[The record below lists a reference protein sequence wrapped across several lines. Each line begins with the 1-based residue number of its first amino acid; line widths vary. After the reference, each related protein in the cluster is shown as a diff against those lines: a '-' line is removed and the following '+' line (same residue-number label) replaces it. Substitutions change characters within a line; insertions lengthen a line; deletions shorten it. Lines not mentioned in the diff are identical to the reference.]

1 MKLNNFSI
9 FNIFLFILFILVILV
24 ILFTLFSLFIF
35 LKKNLKI
42 ERFTRYNKY
51 TAIIIE
57 PREHKAL
64 SFVLKNFLEN
74 LSDEWNIIIMHG
86 NKNIDYMNNI
96 INNNLSEYKN
106 RIIMKNL
113 NVDNLTIQ
121 DYNKLLVSKKFYEE
135 IPTEIFL
142 IFQTDSIICKSNK
155 ERINDFLE
163 YDYVGAPWEK
173 GGVGNGGLSMR
184 RKSAM
189 IQKIEKCPYDNIMAE
204 DLFFYNKSCN
214 KLNIPDEK
222 TASYFSTE
230 QIYNKDSFGTH
241 KSWYWLKPNDF
252 NEMNNY
258 CENVNDLANLQYKR
272 KNRWVK
278 KII

>member
-1 MKLNNFSI
+1 MKVNKFSI
-9 FNIFLFILFILVILV
+9 YILFILFILFITFYYILYKNFL
-24 ILFTLFSLFIF
+24 IEKFSTY
-35 LKKNLKI
+35 N
-42 ERFTRYNKY
+42 NKY

-86 NKNIDYMNNI
+86 NKNIDYINNI
-96 INNNLSEYKN
+96 INNDLSEYKN

-113 NVDNLTIQ
+113 NIDNLTIK

-135 IPTEIFL
+135 IPTEILL
-142 IFQTDSIICKSNK
+142 IFQTDSIICESNK

-173 GGVGNGGLSMR
+173 GGVGNGGLSLR

-189 IQKIEKCPYDNIMAE
+189 IKKIENCQYDNEAE
-204 DLFFYNKSCN
+204 DLFFYNNKCY

-230 QIYNKDSFGTH
+230 QVYNKDSFGTH
-241 KSWYWLKPNDF
+241 KSWLWLKPNEF

-258 CENVNDLANLQYKR
+258 CKNLDDLANLQYKR
-272 KNRWVK
+272 NNRWVK
-278 KII
+278 KKKII